1 MSNDIGGDKVRVY
14 QLDSTQLQCTLTP
27 TNMCD
32 GVLQY
37 YQYKQYTVVS
47 VLDLSK
53 HDSEMIPLLLACLA
67 EALIHFYP
75 DSFLAKD
82 KSDLLYWCR
91 KNFKGF
97 HSISDDGFLRDF
109 KQVYECYQALQNVGK
124 QENNKKIYI
133 IAGRRETH
141 V

>member
-14 QLDSTQLQCTLTP
+14 QLDSTQLKCTLTP

-53 HDSEMIPLLLACLA
+53 HDPEMIPLLLACLA
-67 EALIHFYP
+67 EALIHFNP
-75 DSFLAKD
+75 DSFLAQD
-82 KSDLLYWCR
+82 KSNLLYWCR
-91 KNFKGF
+91 KNHKGF
-97 HSISDDGFLRDF
+97 HSISDDGFLLDF
-109 KQVYECYQALQNVGK
+109 KLVYDCYQALQNVGK
-124 QENNKKIYI
+124 QEKNIKINM
-133 IAGRRETH
+133 
-141 V
+141 

>member
-1 MSNDIGGDKVRVY
+1 MY
-14 QLDSTQLQCTLTP
+14 QLDSTQLQRTLAP
-27 TNMCD
+27 TNMCN

-53 HDSEMIPLLLACLA
+53 HDSEIISLLLACLA
-67 EALIHFYP
+67 EALIHFNP

-82 KSDLLYWCR
+82 ESSLLYWCR

-97 HSISDDGFLRDF
+97 HSISDDGFLQDF

-124 QENNKKIYI
+124 QERSIKIKM
-133 IAGRRETH
+133 
-141 V
+141 

>member
-1 MSNDIGGDKVRVY
+1 MRVY
-14 QLDSTQLQCTLTP
+14 LLDSTQLQHTLTP
-27 TNMCD
+27 TNMCN

-37 YQYKQYTVVS
+37 YHYKNYAVVS

-67 EALIHFYP
+67 EALIHLKP

-82 KSDLLYWCR
+82 ESDLLYWCR

-97 HSISDDGFLRDF
+97 HSISDYGFLQDF
-109 KQVYECYQALQNVGK
+109 KQIYDCYQELQNVGK
-124 QENNKKIYI
+124 QEINIKI
-133 IAGRRETH
+133 TM
-141 V
+141 

>member
-1 MSNDIGGDKVRVY
+1 MRVY
-14 QLDSTQLQCTLTP
+14 QLDSTQLQHTLTP
-27 TNMCD
+27 TNMCN

-53 HDSEMIPLLLACLA
+53 HDSEMATLLLACLA
-67 EALIHFYP
+67 EALIHSNP

-82 KSDLLYWCR
+82 KSTLLYWCR
-91 KNFKGF
+91 KNHKGF

-109 KQVYECYQALQNVGK
+109 KQVYECHQALQNVGK
-124 QENNKKIYI
+124 PEKNIKINM
-133 IAGRRETH
+133 
-141 V
+141 

>member
-1 MSNDIGGDKVRVY
+1 
-14 QLDSTQLQCTLTP
+14 
-27 TNMCD
+27 MCD

-53 HDSEMIPLLLACLA
+53 HDPEMIPLLLACLA

-109 KQVYECYQALQNVGK
+109 KQVYECYQALQNVEK
-124 QENNKKIYI
+124 QENNKKKYI
-133 IAGRRETH
+133 
-141 V
+141 

>member
-1 MSNDIGGDKVRVY
+1 MRLY
-14 QLDSTQLQCTLTP
+14 QLDNTQLQHTLTP
-27 TNMCD
+27 TNMCS

-37 YQYKQYTVVS
+37 YQYKNYAVVS

-67 EALIHFYP
+67 EALIHLNT

-82 KSDLLYWCR
+82 ESDFLYWCR

-97 HSISDDGFLRDF
+97 HSISDDGFLQDF

-124 QENNKKIYI
+124 QESIIKINM
-133 IAGRRETH
+133 
-141 V
+141 